1 MRGKTILL
9 TGASSG
15 FGRLAVPMM
24 LDEGHTVIAAM
35 RGGEARL
42 REIFADEV
50 AHHGGRLVSVDLH
63 MERSASFAD
72 VARKIDEHFGGRLDV
87 LVNNAGYGLLGPLE
101 DQTEAQIRHQFEVNV
116 FGPVLL
122 TKALLPAL
130 RRTRGRV
137 LFVGSIAG
145 SIVSPFYGSYAAS
158 KHAIEAYAES
168 LRHELTPVGVQV
180 ALVSPG
186 SFKTEFAA
194 RSLVL
199 SEGSKDPSSRYH
211 DEMRTFERSIR
222 SYGGRGGDPSRVA
235 RLITDLCERARIPL
249 RTLIGPDA
257 KAMSALKRTL
267 PDRVRFAAMNVGFR
281 KIMLGT

>member
-87 LVNNAGYGLLGPLE
+87 LVNNAGYGLLGPIE

>member
-50 AHHGGRLVSVDLH
+50 AHHGGRLVSMDLH

-87 LVNNAGYGLLGPLE
+87 LVNNAGYGLLGPIE